1 MPREDS
7 EDKLMDQD
15 DQRSDFLEE
24 EENNDK
30 LVKSKAQRVVEAD
43 DEKEDTEIYDG
54 SLELKID
61 EVGEKQNG
69 EVVEEIDHEP
79 WGKEPD
85 YGYQYDKEV
94 HDLFVVLISIVRF
107 FSPWLVIDL
116 FNNFAILFFA
126 DFVYLKFKR
135 AVIDFRIFFFI
146 VRFNNSLSF

>member
-79 WGKEPD
+79 REKNLTMD
-85 YGYQYDKEV
+85 INTTCLLYTSD
-94 HDLFVVLISIVRF
+94 
-107 FSPWLVIDL
+107 
-116 FNNFAILFFA
+116 AA
-126 DFVYLKFKR
+126 
-135 AVIDFRIFFFI
+135 
-146 VRFNNSLSF
+146 

>member
-54 SLELKID
+54 SLT
-61 EVGEKQNG
+61 
-69 EVVEEIDHEP
+69 
-79 WGKEPD
+79 
-85 YGYQYDKEV
+85 
-94 HDLFVVLISIVRF
+94 
-107 FSPWLVIDL
+107 
-116 FNNFAILFFA
+116 
-126 DFVYLKFKR
+126 
-135 AVIDFRIFFFI
+135 
-146 VRFNNSLSF
+146 